1 MRCKFVIG
9 LMLILTLISCQS
21 EKNGNGDKIVATV
34 YGKNLY
40 QSDLQSVLYDGI
52 STTDSL
58 VRTKAFIDNWIRRQ
72 LLIHQAEN
80 DIDKSELD
88 FAKQIEDYRNSLIIY
103 KYESKLIEKNLDT
116 VVSDVELSNYFKA
129 NSANFKLGNNIAR
142 IAAVEIDGKS
152 NKKWQIMKLMNTK
165 ETLLV
170 DSIRSMAEKYCIS
183 YELNVD
189 EWRVFDEI
197 VEKYNLN
204 INQVNYLQRNQFLR
218 FDRDENTYY
227 IRICEYRKIGDNSP
241 FEMEKEAIR
250 YIILNMRKKALI
262 DKMNNSLYNKAV
274 KDRVFEIF

>member
-1 MRCKFVIG
+1 
-9 LMLILTLISCQS
+9 MLILSLISCQNK
-21 EKNGNGDKIVATV
+21 KNGNDDKIVATV
-34 YGKNLY
+34 YDKNLY

-52 STTDSL
+52 SATDSL
-58 VRTKAFIDNWIRRQ
+58 VRTKAFVDNWIRRQ
-72 LLIHQAEN
+72 LLIHQAEK

-88 FAKQIEDYRNSLIIY
+88 FSKQIEDYRNSLIIY

-116 VVSDVELSNYFKA
+116 VVSDVEISNYFKE
-129 NSANFKLGNNIAR
+129 NSSNFKLGSNIAR
-142 IAAVEIDGKS
+142 IAAIEIDGKS

-165 ETLLV
+165 EDLLV
-170 DSIRSMAEKYCIS
+170 DSIRSMAEKYCES
-183 YELNVD
+183 YDLNVD
-189 EWRVFDEI
+189 EWRIFDEI
-197 VEKYNLN
+197 VEQYNLN

-241 FEMEKEAIR
+241 IEMEKEAIR